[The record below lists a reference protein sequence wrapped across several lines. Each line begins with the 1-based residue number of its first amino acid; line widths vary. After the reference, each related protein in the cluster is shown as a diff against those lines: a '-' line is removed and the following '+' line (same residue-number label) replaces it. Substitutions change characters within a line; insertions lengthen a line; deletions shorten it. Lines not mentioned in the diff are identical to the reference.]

1 MPKPSEPSDWEARKT
16 TIVGLGERSFRKS
29 YYPQLRLNL
38 DRLERFHALLDHTT
52 DFVILVTLPEGV
64 VADANAAV
72 GRLLGES
79 SEALVGRPF
88 AALGLGEATD
98 VLEALRRETSESC
111 TMAVG
116 SEQPAH
122 SADVEFIRGDAGH
135 EERLWLEFSYRVA
148 NVDGRCYG
156 VMVGRDISER
166 KRSHELVKAVLAE
179 KEALLENALV
189 GIIMVRQRQIVSCN
203 RRFCD
208 IFGYASSDLIGQ
220 STRILY
226 ETDETFGVFGQ
237 EAYRA
242 LSSGQNFSA
251 TLMVVHADGTSFWCE
266 LTGSAV
272 DPSRPQEGS
281 IWIFTDVTERKVAED
296 RAKFLSYHDA
306 LTGLPN
312 QLLLQDRLQ
321 QAIAF
326 SNRVGTKVALM
337 VVDLD
342 RFKAVNDF
350 LGHDAGDRLLVK
362 VAERLKAGL
371 RSTDT
376 VCRQGGDEFLL
387 LLTNLAEPDAIVTFL
402 GELLARFREPFAI
415 DGKEMGISASVG
427 AAVYPEDGTDFGTLL
442 RKADMAMY
450 RAKDAG
456 RNSYRFF
463 NEEMNDAVTEQVTLH
478 AGLRRGLEAG
488 QFALY
493 YQPQIE
499 ISSGKLVGAEALIR
513 WNHPD
518 LGLVS
523 PARFIPVAEETGLIV
538 EIGEWVLREACREA
552 ARWIELGLTEPQ
564 VAVNLSA
571 FQFRRGDI
579 EKSVAGALEASGL
592 EPHMLE
598 LELTESILISDTE
611 NVLSTVKRLK
621 IMGVR
626 LSIDDFGTGY
636 SSLSYL
642 KRFEVDKLKI
652 DQSFIR
658 DLATDPEDAA
668 IVRAI
673 IQMAHSLG
681 LRTIA
686 EGVETQDV
694 LDHLRLFH
702 CDESQGY
709 FHARPLPAADFI
721 AFFQSLPARGLKR

>member
-1 MPKPSEPSDWEARKT
+1 MAKLSDMDDWEARRAG
-16 TIVGLGERSFRKS
+16 IVGLGERSFHKS
-29 YYPQLRLNL
+29 YYPQLRQNI
-38 DRLERFHALLDHTT
+38 DRLERFHTLLDQTT
-52 DFVILVTLPEGV
+52 DFVILVALPDGAV
-64 VADANAAV
+64 TDANAAL
-72 GRLLGES
+72 GQLLGEPV
-79 SEALVGRPF
+79 ANLIGRPF
-88 AALGLGEATD
+88 ADLGLGDARGVLD
-98 VLEALRRETSESC
+98 VLRQE
-111 TMAVG
+111 MAECMAG
-116 SEQPAH
+116 SQPPGH
-122 SADVEFIRGDAGH
+122 SLIVEFSPPDRPG
-135 EERLWLEFSYRVA
+135 ESLWLDFNYRVA
-148 NVDGRCYG
+148 VVDSRPYG
-156 VMVGRDISER
+156 VMVGRDITER
-166 KRSHELVKAVLAE
+166 RRHHQVVTALLAE

-189 GIIMVRQRQIVSCN
+189 GILMVRQRQIVSCN
-203 RRFCD
+203 RRFGA
-208 IFGYASSDLIGQ
+208 IFGYPSATLVGQ
-220 STRILY
+220 STRILF
-226 ETDETFGVFGQ
+226 ETEEAFIVFG
-237 EAYRA
+237 EDAYRC
-242 LSSGQNFSA
+242 LSGGEAFTA
-251 TLMVVHADGTSFWCE
+251 TLMMVHADGTSFWCE

-272 DPSRPQEGS
+272 DPRFPRESS
-281 IWIFTDVTERKVAED
+281 IWIFTDVTERKLAEE

-337 VVDLD
+337 VLDID

-350 LGHDAGDRLLVK
+350 LGHDAGNRMLVA
-362 VAERLKAGL
+362 VAERLKGQL
-371 RSTDT
+371 RGSDT
-376 VCRQGGDEFLL
+376 VSRQGGDEYLL
-387 LLTNLAEPDAIVTFL
+387 LLTNLAEPDAVVTFL
-402 GELLARFREPFAI
+402 GELLHSFREPFRIDETEMAI
-415 DGKEMGISASVG
+415 SVSIG
-427 AAVYPEDGTDFGTLL
+427 VTMYPEDGADFGTLL

-463 NEEMNDAVTEQVTLH
+463 NEEMNDAVIEQVTLH
-478 AGLRRGLEAG
+478 SGLRRGLEAG
-488 QFALY
+488 QFTLY

-499 ISSGKLVGAEALIR
+499 ISSGRLVGAEALIR

-523 PARFIPVAEETGLIV
+523 PARFIPVAEESGLIV
-538 EIGEWVLREACREA
+538 EIGDWVLREACCEA
-552 ARWIELGLTEPQ
+552 ARWVGLGLTEPL

-571 FQFRRGDI
+571 LQFKRGDI

-686 EGVETQDV
+686 EGVESQDV
-694 LDHLRLFH
+694 LDHLRLFR
-702 CDESQGY
+702 CDETQGY
-709 FHARPLPAADFI
+709 FHARPLPAADFV
-721 AFFQSLPARGLKR
+721 AFFQARLARDPEL